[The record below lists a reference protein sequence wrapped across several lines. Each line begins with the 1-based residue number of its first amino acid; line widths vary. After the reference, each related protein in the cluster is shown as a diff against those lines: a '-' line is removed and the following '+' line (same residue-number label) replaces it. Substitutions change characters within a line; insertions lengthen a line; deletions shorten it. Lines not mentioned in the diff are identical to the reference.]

1 LGDIGAGGS
10 LQAGVRVADLEE
22 RPRAAPHLKQTR
34 WLPDYDVDM
43 GKELSRDEFRGSASY
58 F

>member
-22 RPRAAPHLKQTR
+22 GPRAAPHLKQTR
-34 WLPDYDVDM
+34 WLRHYDVDI
-43 GKELSRDEFRGSASY
+43 GKELRRYEFRGSASY